1 MGTPPSASNP
11 SRDLLTRNWAK
22 KVDQK
27 LRTLLPNKP
36 NEADLR
42 HAVEPLFDGFC
53 VEAGIPPLAHAEFSL
68 ASGTADAVLSRFT
81 IEDKRLA
88 ELSMQAH
95 ELARTPAGSE
105 PSAVSRELQAVEAQ
119 VDLES
124 AKLWNLSA
132 SDLAEIQRSLKELT
146 E

>member
-1 MGTPPSASNP
+1 
-11 SRDLLTRNWAK
+11 
-22 KVDQK
+22 V
-27 LRTLLPNKP
+27 
-36 NEADLR
+36 
-42 HAVEPLFDGFC
+42 H
-53 VEAGIPPLAHAEFSL
+53 
-68 ASGTADAVLSRFT
+68 
-81 IEDKRLA
+81 KRLA

-105 PSAVSRELQAVEAQ
+105 PQAVSRKLEAVEAQ

>member
-1 MGTPPSASNP
+1 M
-11 SRDLLTRNWAK
+11 
-22 KVDQK
+22 V
-27 LRTLLPNKP
+27 
-36 NEADLR
+36 
-42 HAVEPLFDGFC
+42 V
-53 VEAGIPPLAHAEFSL
+53 
-68 ASGTADAVLSRFT
+68 SGYT
-81 IEDKRLA
+81 IEVSMDPHILERLRIPKFDPKDGVHKRLA

-95 ELARTPAGSE
+95 ELVRNSAGTE
-105 PSAVSRELQAVEAQ
+105 TEAVSRKLSAVEEQ